1 MNHKAK
7 QGGLKEMLR
16 KTIVSLKRKPQ
27 TIPML
32 VLAAA
37 FLYYSLNLTH
47 VSDTTAKIQSQGMG
61 LSGFCTMLFSML
73 SFVCFLNAYPHRK
86 KTNIPMLVLMLLMV
100 AGLIFCDTYYMGCI
114 SRAITRPDHPI
125 AIEAAT
131 QYIQQ
136 AYDMLGVHRIIL
148 IVGFVLTLLVP
159 VLRNLLRKID
169 TSLPVE
175 EGSQMESLHLSQ
187 ED

>member
-7 QGGLKEMLR
+7 RGGLKEMLR

-37 FLYYSLNLTH
+37 FLVYSLNLTD
-47 VSDTTAKIQSQGMG
+47 VSDTTAKIQLPGMG
-61 LSGFCTMLFSML
+61 LSGFCTMLFSLL

-86 KTNIPMLVLMLLMV
+86 KTNVPMLVLMFIMLI
-100 AGLIFCDTYYMGCI
+100 GLIFCDTYYMGCI
-114 SRAITRPDHPI
+114 TTAITRPDHPI
-125 AIEAAT
+125 AVDT
-131 QYIQQ
+131 NTLYIQK
-136 AYDMLGVHRIIL
+136 AFDMLSLHRIIL
-148 IVGFVLTLLVP
+148 IAGGVMTLLVP
-159 VLRNLLRKID
+159 VLRNLLKKIN

-175 EGSQMESLHLSQ
+175 EGSQMDAIHLSQ

>member
-1 MNHKAK
+1 MSKKNNR
-7 QGGLKEMLR
+7 GLKEALR
-16 KTIVSLKRKPQ
+16 KTLVSLKRKPQ

-32 VLAAA
+32 VLAVA
-37 FLYYSLNLTH
+37 FVYYSLNLTH

-86 KTNIPMLVLMLLMV
+86 KTNIPMLVLMFVMLI
-100 AGLIFCDTYYMGCI
+100 GLIFCDSYYMGCI
-114 SRAITRPDHPI
+114 SRAMTRADHPI
-125 AIEAAT
+125 VVDQNTI
-131 QYIQQ
+131 YIQQ
-136 AYDMLGVHRIIL
+136 AFDMLGVHRIIL

-159 VLRNLLRKID
+159 VLRKLLKKID

-175 EGSQMESLHLSQ
+175 EGSEMASLHLSQ

>member
-1 MNHKAK
+1 
-7 QGGLKEMLR
+7 ML
-16 KTIVSLKRKPQ
+16 I
-27 TIPML
+27 
-32 VLAAA
+32 
-37 FLYYSLNLTH
+37 
-47 VSDTTAKIQSQGMG
+47 
-61 LSGFCTMLFSML
+61 
-73 SFVCFLNAYPHRK
+73 
-86 KTNIPMLVLMLLMV
+86 
-100 AGLIFCDTYYMGCI
+100 GLIFCDTYYMGCI

-125 AIEAAT
+125 VIEAAT

>member
-1 MNHKAK
+1 MSKKNNR
-7 QGGLKEMLR
+7 GLKEVLR

-32 VLAAA
+32 VLAVA
-37 FLYYSLNLTH
+37 FVYYSLNLTH

-73 SFVCFLNAYPHRK
+73 SFVCFMNAYPHRK
-86 KTNIPMLVLMLLMV
+86 KTNIPMLVLMFVMLI
-100 AGLIFCDTYYMGCI
+100 GLIFCDSYYMGCI
-114 SRAITRPDHPI
+114 SRAMTRADHPI
-125 AIEAAT
+125 VVDQNTI
-131 QYIQQ
+131 YIQQ
-136 AYDMLGVHRIIL
+136 AFDMLGVHRIIL

-159 VLRNLLRKID
+159 VLRKLLKKID

-175 EGSQMESLHLSQ
+175 EGSEMASLHLSQ

>member
-1 MNHKAK
+1 MNRKSK
-7 QGGLKEMLR
+7 GGLKEMFR

-32 VLAAA
+32 VLAVA

-73 SFVCFLNAYPHRK
+73 SFVCFINAYPHRK

-114 SRAITRPDHPI
+114 NRAITREVSPI
-125 AIEAAT
+125 NT
-131 QYIQQ
+131 VDNPYILQ
-136 AYDMLGVHRIIL
+136 AFQMLNVHRIIL
-148 IVGFVLTLLVP
+148 LVGGVLTLLVP
-159 VLRNLLRKID
+159 VLRKLLRKID
-169 TSLPVE
+169 TSLPME
-175 EGSQMESLHLSQ
+175 ESSQMEILHLSQ